1 MPKITK
7 IDDNTFEVTVIEAVE
22 TTHKVT
28 LNDDYYQEL
37 TSGHI
42 DKEKLIEE
50 SFKFL
55 LNRESNT
62 AILKEFTLE
71 TIEQYF
77 PSFPVE
83 MKNRF

>member
-7 IDDNTFEVTVIEAVE
+7 IDDNTFEVTVTEAVE

-37 TSGHI
+37 TSRHTG
-42 DKEKLIEE
+42 KEKLMEE

-62 AILKEFTLE
+62 EILREFSLE

-77 PSFPVE
+77 PGFPAE